1 MRRHR
6 KAETLFMGIIMGVV
20 LCTGCG
26 KEVKEVNYGK
36 GTRKIYVNLLKE
48 YANFTNVAFYDYYN
62 DRKVTSCN
70 GKIYIEGSSYSS
82 TELHISTEKGNTYW
96 ISTDKALNEF
106 PSSFKLYTNYA
117 KSTFDTY
124 LKK

>member
-1 MRRHR
+1 
-6 KAETLFMGIIMGVV
+6 MGIIMGVV

-26 KEVKEVNYGK
+26 KEVKAVNYGK

-48 YANFTNVAFYDYYN
+48 YANFTNVAFYDYKN
-62 DRKVTSCN
+62 NKKILSHSGKVWIEASTYASNEIC
-70 GKIYIEGSSYSS
+70 IY
-82 TELHISTEKGNTYW
+82 TEDEKEYW
-96 ISTDKALNEF
+96 ISTDKALNEL